1 MIKSKFKRVT
11 SLFLATLMC
20 VTTFA
25 GIGSTTAY
33 AASGEK
39 ADVYMVD
46 FPRDGDANY
55 DGVWGHSNLTLKNGW
70 HTGRSNFTNLK
81 AIGSYSGNVAYCIE
95 PGISLKVGQT
105 MNKYD
110 ENYFNNL
117 AANGVISGDEIRLFV
132 GRILQYG
139 YRGTISTS
147 WRSQNEAAANS
158 IAQAYATQLLIW
170 ETVIGE
176 RDANFNHVAAS
187 GCSNVKDV
195 INAKHPLRNKIFSY
209 YNSMVQ
215 SVQNHATIPSFCNKS
230 SGSAKTIELEWNG
243 SKYTT
248 TLTDSNNVL
257 SKYNFKASISG
268 VSFSV
273 NGNKLTV
280 SMDTA
285 PSKEFTITAT
295 KKNAVRRGVVV
306 WSEGKHGQNS
316 SVQDVVSYAQEVS
329 DSINGYVKMK
339 VSYGSCQIV
348 KTSEDGKVDGI
359 NFTIKI
365 AMDIVAKHIEPDKD
379 GVRIAEL
386 DEMSYRRKLWNHRP
400 LTDFWRVGKGYA
412 KKLEE
417 HGLFTMGDIARC
429 SIGKSNEL
437 YNEELLYKLF
447 GINAELL
454 IDHAWGYEP
463 CTMEQVKA
471 YKPETNS
478 VCSGQVLHCPYDYE
492 KAKLIVKEMTDQMVL
507 DLVDKGL
514 VTDQLVLTIG
524 YDIEN
529 LSNPNLKYQYKGEV
543 TIDRYGRK
551 VPKHAHGTANL
562 EKKTSST
569 RLITN
574 AVMDLYDR
582 IVDEHLL
589 VRRIT
594 ITANKLVDEKSVKQE
609 DEYQQLDL
617 FTDYEAQRKK
627 QAEEEEKLERER
639 RMQEA
644 MLSIKKKF
652 GKNAVLKGMNLE
664 EGATAKDRNEQIG
677 GHKA

>member
-1 MIKSKFKRVT
+1 MMAKQKTYIAIDLKSFYASVECKERNRDPLTTNLVVADKSRTEKTICLAVSPSLKSYGIPGRPRLFEVVQKVREANNKRRWKAPNRTFNGSSDDKAELDANPALEIDYIVAPPRMAYYMEYSTKIYNVYLKYVAPEDIFPYSIDEVFMDVTDYLQTYRMTARELAMTMIQDVLKT
-11 SLFLATLMC
+11 TGITAT
-20 VTTFA
+20 A
-25 GIGSTTAY
+25 GIG
-33 AASGEK
+33 
-39 ADVYMVD
+39 
-46 FPRDGDANY
+46 
-55 DGVWGHSNLTLKNGW
+55 
-70 HTGRSNFTNLK
+70 TNMYL
-81 AIGSYSGNVAYCIE
+81 C
-95 PGISLKVGQT
+95 
-105 MNKYD
+105 
-110 ENYFNNL
+110 
-117 AANGVISGDEIRLFV
+117 
-132 GRILQYG
+132 
-139 YRGTISTS
+139 
-147 WRSQNEAAANS
+147 
-158 IAQAYATQLLIW
+158 
-170 ETVIGE
+170 
-176 RDANFNHVAAS
+176 
-187 GCSNVKDV
+187 
-195 INAKHPLRNKIFSY
+195 
-209 YNSMVQ
+209 
-215 SVQNHATIPSFCNKS
+215 
-230 SGSAKTIELEWNG
+230 
-243 SKYTT
+243 
-248 TLTDSNNVL
+248 
-257 SKYNFKASISG
+257 
-268 VSFSV
+268 
-273 NGNKLTV
+273 
-280 SMDTA
+280 
-285 PSKEFTITAT
+285 
-295 KKNAVRRGVVV
+295 
-306 WSEGKHGQNS
+306 
-316 SVQDVVSYAQEVS
+316 
-329 DSINGYVKMK
+329 
-339 VSYGSCQIV
+339 
-348 KTSEDGKVDGI
+348 
-359 NFTIKI
+359 KI
-365 AMDIVAKHIEPDKD
+365 AMDIVAKHIEPDKN

-386 DEMSYRRKLWNHRP
+386 DEMSYRRKLWSHRP
-400 LTDFWRVGKGYA
+400 ITDFWRVGNGYA

-417 HGLFTMGDIARC
+417 HGLYTMGDIARC
-429 SIGKSNEL
+429 SIGKPNEL

-478 VCSGQVLHCPYDYE
+478 VSSGQVLHCPYDYE

-507 DLVDKGL
+507 DLVDKGV

-529 LSNPNLKYQYKGEV
+529 LSNPNLKYQYQYKGEV

-627 QAEEEEKLERER
+627 QAEEDEKLERER
-639 RMQEA
+639 RVQEA

>member
-1 MIKSKFKRVT
+1 MMTKQKTYIAIDLKSFYASVECKERNRDPLTTNLVVADKSRTEKTICLAVSPSLKSYGIPGRPRLFEVVQKVKEVNNTRRWEAPNRTFNGSSDDKAELDANPALEIDYIVAPPRMAYYMEYSTKIYNVYLKYIAPEDIFPYSIDEVFMDVTDYLQTYRMTARELAMTMIQDVLKT
-11 SLFLATLMC
+11 TGITAT
-20 VTTFA
+20 A
-25 GIGSTTAY
+25 GIG
-33 AASGEK
+33 
-39 ADVYMVD
+39 
-46 FPRDGDANY
+46 
-55 DGVWGHSNLTLKNGW
+55 
-70 HTGRSNFTNLK
+70 TNMYL
-81 AIGSYSGNVAYCIE
+81 C
-95 PGISLKVGQT
+95 
-105 MNKYD
+105 
-110 ENYFNNL
+110 
-117 AANGVISGDEIRLFV
+117 
-132 GRILQYG
+132 
-139 YRGTISTS
+139 
-147 WRSQNEAAANS
+147 
-158 IAQAYATQLLIW
+158 
-170 ETVIGE
+170 
-176 RDANFNHVAAS
+176 
-187 GCSNVKDV
+187 
-195 INAKHPLRNKIFSY
+195 
-209 YNSMVQ
+209 
-215 SVQNHATIPSFCNKS
+215 
-230 SGSAKTIELEWNG
+230 
-243 SKYTT
+243 
-248 TLTDSNNVL
+248 
-257 SKYNFKASISG
+257 
-268 VSFSV
+268 
-273 NGNKLTV
+273 
-280 SMDTA
+280 
-285 PSKEFTITAT
+285 
-295 KKNAVRRGVVV
+295 
-306 WSEGKHGQNS
+306 
-316 SVQDVVSYAQEVS
+316 
-329 DSINGYVKMK
+329 
-339 VSYGSCQIV
+339 
-348 KTSEDGKVDGI
+348 
-359 NFTIKI
+359 KI
-365 AMDIVAKHIEPDKD
+365 AMDIVAKHIEPDKN

-386 DEMSYRRKLWNHRP
+386 DEMSYRRKLWSHRP
-400 LTDFWRVGKGYA
+400 ITDFWRVGNGYA

-417 HGLFTMGDIARC
+417 HGLYTMGDIARC
-429 SIGKSNEL
+429 SIGKPNEL

-478 VCSGQVLHCPYDYE
+478 VSSGQVLHCPYDYE

-529 LSNPNLKYQYKGEV
+529 LSNPNLKYQYQYKGEV

-627 QAEEEEKLERER
+627 QAEEDEKLERER
-639 RMQEA
+639 RVQEA

>member
-1 MIKSKFKRVT
+1 MDANPALEIDYIVAPPRMAYYMEYSTKIYNVYLKYVAPEDIFPYSIDEVFMDVTDYLQTYRMTARELAMTMIQDVLKT
-11 SLFLATLMC
+11 TGITAT
-20 VTTFA
+20 A
-25 GIGSTTAY
+25 GIG
-33 AASGEK
+33 
-39 ADVYMVD
+39 
-46 FPRDGDANY
+46 
-55 DGVWGHSNLTLKNGW
+55 
-70 HTGRSNFTNLK
+70 TNMYL
-81 AIGSYSGNVAYCIE
+81 C
-95 PGISLKVGQT
+95 
-105 MNKYD
+105 
-110 ENYFNNL
+110 
-117 AANGVISGDEIRLFV
+117 
-132 GRILQYG
+132 
-139 YRGTISTS
+139 
-147 WRSQNEAAANS
+147 
-158 IAQAYATQLLIW
+158 
-170 ETVIGE
+170 
-176 RDANFNHVAAS
+176 
-187 GCSNVKDV
+187 
-195 INAKHPLRNKIFSY
+195 
-209 YNSMVQ
+209 
-215 SVQNHATIPSFCNKS
+215 
-230 SGSAKTIELEWNG
+230 
-243 SKYTT
+243 
-248 TLTDSNNVL
+248 
-257 SKYNFKASISG
+257 
-268 VSFSV
+268 
-273 NGNKLTV
+273 
-280 SMDTA
+280 
-285 PSKEFTITAT
+285 
-295 KKNAVRRGVVV
+295 
-306 WSEGKHGQNS
+306 
-316 SVQDVVSYAQEVS
+316 
-329 DSINGYVKMK
+329 
-339 VSYGSCQIV
+339 
-348 KTSEDGKVDGI
+348 
-359 NFTIKI
+359 KI
-365 AMDIVAKHIEPDKD
+365 AMDIVAKHIEPDKN

-386 DEMSYRRKLWNHRP
+386 DEMSYRRKLWSHRP
-400 LTDFWRVGKGYA
+400 ITDFWRVGNGYA

-417 HGLFTMGDIARC
+417 HGLYTMGDIARC
-429 SIGKSNEL
+429 SIGKPNEL

-478 VCSGQVLHCPYDYE
+478 VSSGQVLHCPYDYD

-529 LSNPNLKYQYKGEV
+529 LSNPNLKNQYKSEI

-562 EKKTSST
+562 KKKTSST

-609 DEYQQLDL
+609 NEYQQLDL

>member
-1 MIKSKFKRVT
+1 MKYIAPEDIFPYSIDEVFIDATNYLNTYQMTARELAMTMIQDVLKT
-11 SLFLATLMC
+11 TGITAT
-20 VTTFA
+20 A
-25 GIGSTTAY
+25 GIG
-33 AASGEK
+33 
-39 ADVYMVD
+39 
-46 FPRDGDANY
+46 
-55 DGVWGHSNLTLKNGW
+55 
-70 HTGRSNFTNLK
+70 TNMYL
-81 AIGSYSGNVAYCIE
+81 C
-95 PGISLKVGQT
+95 
-105 MNKYD
+105 
-110 ENYFNNL
+110 
-117 AANGVISGDEIRLFV
+117 
-132 GRILQYG
+132 
-139 YRGTISTS
+139 
-147 WRSQNEAAANS
+147 
-158 IAQAYATQLLIW
+158 
-170 ETVIGE
+170 
-176 RDANFNHVAAS
+176 
-187 GCSNVKDV
+187 
-195 INAKHPLRNKIFSY
+195 
-209 YNSMVQ
+209 
-215 SVQNHATIPSFCNKS
+215 
-230 SGSAKTIELEWNG
+230 
-243 SKYTT
+243 
-248 TLTDSNNVL
+248 
-257 SKYNFKASISG
+257 
-268 VSFSV
+268 
-273 NGNKLTV
+273 
-280 SMDTA
+280 
-285 PSKEFTITAT
+285 
-295 KKNAVRRGVVV
+295 
-306 WSEGKHGQNS
+306 
-316 SVQDVVSYAQEVS
+316 
-329 DSINGYVKMK
+329 
-339 VSYGSCQIV
+339 
-348 KTSEDGKVDGI
+348 
-359 NFTIKI
+359 KI

-492 KAKLIVKEMTDQMVL
+492 KAKLIVKEMIDQMVL

-529 LSNPNLKYQYKGEV
+529 LSNPSLKYQYKGEV